1 MYIIQFG
8 EVLKFYDALLKGLLV
23 TLELTVLVML
33 LGTILG
39 IIISFGRISKN
50 KLIYGLSTGYVEFFR
65 NIPLLVL
72 LYIVYYVPPSLFG
85 LRLEAFVA
93 GLIAMTLNSAAYE
106 AEIIRAGIKGIRDE
120 EREAALSLGLS
131 KLQLYRFII
140 IPHALRLIWEALGNQ
155 LIGIILGSCITMII
169 TVGEVTY
176 EGLIIGS
183 RTARHFEVFIILLI
197 LYVSF
202 SVITSTIFRAIKRVF
217 MKPAELE

>member
-8 EVLKFYDALLKGLLV
+8 EILKYYDVLLKGLLV
-23 TLELTVLVML
+23 TLELTVLTML
-33 LGTILG
+33 FGTILG
-39 IIISFGRISKN
+39 IIISLGRISKN

-65 NIPLLVL
+65 NVPLLVL
-72 LYIVYYVPPSLFG
+72 LYIVYFVPPDLFG

-155 LIGIILGSCITMII
+155 LVGIILGSCITSII

-197 LYVSF
+197 LYVAL
-202 SVITSTIFRAIKRVF
+202 SVIMSTIFRVIKMVF

>member
-1 MYIIQFG
+1 MYTIQFG
-8 EVLKFYDALLKGLLV
+8 EVLKYYDVLLKGLLV
-23 TLELTVLVML
+23 TLELTILVML
-33 LGTILG
+33 FGTILG

-65 NIPLLVL
+65 NVPLLVL
-72 LYIVYYVPPSLFG
+72 LYIAYYAPPELFG
-85 LRLEAFVA
+85 LRLRPFVA
-93 GLIAMTLNSAAYE
+93 GVIVMTLNSAAYE
-106 AEIIRAGIKGIRDE
+106 AEIIRGGIKGIRDE

-131 KLQLYRFII
+131 KFQLYRFII

-155 LIGIILGSCITMII
+155 LIGIILGSCVTMII

-197 LYVSF
+197 LYVSL
-202 SVITSTIFRAIKRVF
+202 SVMMSTIFRAIKRIF